1 MAVLEDYLWIG
12 KLMRQR
18 AFTTSC
24 AGTNLDMML
33 VLRIENDKKWSV
45 VKEVSVG
52 NTGKN
57 ESQVK
62 CVAVSNNGLVSCHT
76 VKHCVI

>member
-1 MAVLEDYLWIG
+1 MFI
-12 KLMRQR
+12 RR
-18 AFTTSC
+18 CC

-45 VKEVSVG
+45 VKEVGVG
-52 NTGKN
+52 TTGKS

-62 CVAVSNNGLVSCHT
+62 CVAVSNNGLVS
-76 VKHCVI
+76 